1 MKTLLLAALAAS
13 VALCVVSAQA
23 ATFKTIAKG
32 RALVMT
38 GEIVPGDMERL
49 AKAGYAAE
57 ARFAN
62 GQPVVER
69 IFLNSPGG
77 SVKAGL
83 ELAAFIREWG
93 IDTVVGE
100 TDVCA
105 SMCAVVFAAGMH
117 KAVFPT
123 SKLGVH
129 AISTFTDE
137 DGDGSLDENL
147 GEDGS
152 SLALTTVVARVMADY
167 GVPGNI
173 ITKMM
178 TTLQPDTYWV
188 TAADGWSDVEVL
200 TAGHVA
206 PDNPL
211 PQEESTPKPSPWSAS
226 ARVATTPSRGPPR
239 PLVQGQVAH
248 HRRCAPAS
256 QDRRLCRHRPDQ
268 VGHLRRCVRRTEPTH
283 GILERQG
290 SREGS
295 LLVIALVLAIAIG
308 GVTLVWAALLLF
320 ILNQKED

>member
-13 VALCVVSAQA
+13 VALCAVSAQA

-83 ELAAFIREWG
+83 ELAAFVREWG

-100 TDVCA
+100 TDICA

-188 TAADGWSDVEVL
+188 TAADGWTEVEVL
-200 TAGHVA
+200 SAA
-206 PDNPL
+206 AMPNNPM
-211 PQEESTPKPSPWSAS
+211 PQEETVGSVSMSCVGEGGYYTVTWRTDGLWFKDKWHAINDTHQHPKTKAY
-226 ARVATTPSRGPPR
+226 VLNGPTRWGTYGAVFGGPNPR
-239 PLVQGQVAH
+239 MEFSNGKEFVKD
-248 HRRCAPAS
+248 RC
-256 QDRRLCRHRPDQ
+256 
-268 VGHLRRCVRRTEPTH
+268 
-283 GILERQG
+283 
-290 SREGS
+290 
-295 LLVIALVLAIAIG
+295 
-308 GVTLVWAALLLF
+308 W
-320 ILNQKED
+320 